1 MALQPPESDDV
12 SDKTRLSILA
22 KVYETLEEARKKPAP
37 GTYEY
42 AGTGR
47 RSLRPG
53 KRMHF

>member
-22 KVYETLEEARKKPAP
+22 KVYEALEEARKKPAP